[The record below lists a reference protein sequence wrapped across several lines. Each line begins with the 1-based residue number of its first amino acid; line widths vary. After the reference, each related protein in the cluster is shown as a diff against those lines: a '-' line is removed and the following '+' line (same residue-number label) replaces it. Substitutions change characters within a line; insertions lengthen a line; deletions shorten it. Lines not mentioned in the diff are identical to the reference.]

1 MAEILVGT
9 ASWTDKTLLES
20 GWYPPAAKTAED
32 RLRFYA
38 TQFPLV
44 EVDATYYAPLAEQ
57 TARLWRDRTP
67 EDFVFNIKAFSLL
80 TQHPTRVQALYKD
93 LRGQVPA
100 KQSVYLKDV
109 PEPVAEE
116 VWERFLSALWP
127 LYEARKLGAVLF
139 QFPRWFPFGQRNRA
153 YIAEV
158 KERCAPVRICVEF
171 RHHSWLDEENRDA
184 TLEFL
189 TRLDVP
195 YVGVDMPQGHS
206 SSVPPVLAATSDLAV
221 VRFHG
226 HSPRW
231 DSRNVYDKYAYLYD
245 EDELRAWARR
255 IQELAVDT
263 AATHV
268 VFNNCCADHS
278 QRNAARM
285 ATLLKGGEPVEG

>member
-1 MAEILVGT
+1 MGQILVGT

-20 GWYPPAAKTAED
+20 GWYPPTAKSAED

-44 EVDATYYAPLAEQ
+44 EVDATYYAPPAEQ
-57 TARLWRDRTP
+57 TACLWRDRTP
-67 EDFVFNIKAFSLL
+67 DGFTFNVKAFSLL
-80 TQHPTRVQALYKD
+80 TQHPTKVNALYKD
-93 LRGQVPA
+93 LRGLVPA

-109 PEPVAEE
+109 PDHVVEE

-127 LYEARKLGAVLF
+127 LYEAGKLGAVLF
-139 QFPRWFPFGQRNRA
+139 QFPRWFPYGERNRA
-153 YIAEV
+153 YILDV

-171 RHHSWLDEENRDA
+171 RHHSWLNEENQAA
-184 TLEFL
+184 TLDFL
-189 TRLDVP
+189 ARHDLP
-195 YVGVDMPQGHS
+195 YVAVDMPQGHS

-226 HSPRW
+226 HSARW
-231 DSRNVYDKYAYLYD
+231 DSRNIYDKFAYLYS
-245 EDELRAWARR
+245 EDELQAWARR
-255 IQELAVDT
+255 LSELAGD
-263 AATHV
+263 AATTHV

-285 ATLLKGGEPVEG
+285 ATLLNGAPPPGA